1 MASLRQGGAS
11 RAFVASAKRL
21 STSPNARQAFIQSSS
36 STSPSSAARLAG
48 SRLSSSYYPG
58 EPEAPV
64 VKTEIPGPKSKEHIA
79 KLNQVFDTRSI
90 NMLTD
95 YTKSFGNYIVD
106 PDGNTLLDV

>member
-21 STSPNARQAFIQSSS
+21 STSPNARQAFTQSSS
-36 STSPSSAARLAG
+36 ASPSSAARLAF
-48 SRLSSSYYPG
+48 SRLSSSYYPS

-64 VKTEIPGPKSKEHIA
+64 VKTEIPGPKSKEQIA
-79 KLNQVFDTRSI
+79 KLNKVFDTRSI